1 MPTLESIQVGLPRNM
16 GRRGADDPHDKPW
29 TSAIFKTPIDR
40 PVLVGP
46 LGLDGDGQAD
56 LENHGG
62 EDKAVLFYSAA
73 HYADWAPILG
83 PGSEVF
89 GAFGENLSVSGLT
102 EETVC
107 IGDTWQIGDEVQL
120 QISQPRQPCWKLAR
134 KWRLRDLVLQVQQ
147 TGRTGWYARVVKMG
161 TIAAGQSL
169 TLLERPQP
177 DWTVARANDVLYHR
191 KDDVELALELAALPE
206 LSESWRGMLDYRAAR
221 LNGA

>member
-107 IGDTWQIGDEVQL
+107 IGDTWQIGDEVP
-120 QISQPRQPCWKLAR
+120 I
-134 KWRLRDLVLQVQQ
+134 V
-147 TGRTGWYARVVKMG
+147 GF
-161 TIAAGQSL
+161 
-169 TLLERPQP
+169 
-177 DWTVARANDVLYHR
+177 
-191 KDDVELALELAALPE
+191 
-206 LSESWRGMLDYRAAR
+206 
-221 LNGA
+221 